1 MIANAISMYS
11 ERGRP
16 KELPGPATQ
25 EEKRAD
31 INARVGQLAA
41 EDKIRINSHLTQR
54 EAARIYGVTTRYV
67 QQAKAVY
74 EADQTLAHKVHQGEI
89 TVTAALKEID
99 RCHNPPKDP
108 PPENLPNL
116 KYREWLDGAFKA
128 LTSLEGYLR
137 QITVYSRPPVPDEV
151 GWAREVEL
159 KRQLTTLC
167 AMIPKLCINE
177 VGESWDGRSEGASWP
192 KDR

>member
-1 MIANAISMYS
+1 MVAGSYGPYGAFTTY
-11 ERGRP
+11 RP
-16 KELPGPATQ
+16 PWEGFFIPPAM
-25 EEKRAD
+25 RVVAD
-31 INARVGQLAA
+31 F
-41 EDKIRINSHLTQR
+41 QR
-54 EAARIYGVTTRYV
+54 EAARMYGVTTRYV

-159 KRQLTTLC
+159 KR
-167 AMIPKLCINE
+167 
-177 VGESWDGRSEGASWP
+177 
-192 KDR
+192 